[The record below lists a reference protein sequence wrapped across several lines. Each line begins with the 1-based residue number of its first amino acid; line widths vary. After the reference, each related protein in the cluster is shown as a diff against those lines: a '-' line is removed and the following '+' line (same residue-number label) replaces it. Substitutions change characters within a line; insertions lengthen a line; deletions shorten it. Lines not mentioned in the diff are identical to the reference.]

1 MAAVP
6 LSIRVVLSGTLY
18 GGEVFAH
25 GFSFDGTAI
34 NGNSVKEDAFAGAS
48 LGYLTSAL
56 LTATHRAYY
65 NTTTTW
71 TKQRCYFYSGSGVLT
86 RTTEDAISFAGT
98 AAAGCLP
105 TQLAVVASLRTG
117 IAGRANRGRT
127 YLPNPATPAIASG
140 VVPQLSATATAAIAN
155 AVRNYVSGLGHD
167 VNGGPAVVASLSQGA
182 MIPISNVTVD
192 SRIDV
197 QRSRA
202 QKIVATTT
210 STVAY

>member
-6 LSIRVVLSGTLY
+6 NSIRVVLSGTMY
-18 GGEVFAH
+18 GSEVFAH
-25 GFSFDGTAI
+25 GFSFDGTGI
-34 NGNSVKEDAFAGAS
+34 VGNSVAEDAFGGAS

-65 NTTTTW
+65 NTTTAW
-71 TKQRCYFYSGSGVLT
+71 NRQRIYFYDGTGTLH
-86 RTTEDAISFAGT
+86 RTTEDVIAFAGT

-117 IAGRANRGRT
+117 LAGRANRGRS
-127 YLPNPATPAIASG
+127 YLPNVATVALASG
-140 VVPQLSATATAAIAN
+140 VVPQMSATATAAIAN
-155 AVRNYVSGLGHD
+155 AVRNYVSGLGND
-167 VNGGPAVVASLSQGA
+167 VDGGPAVVASLSQGA
-182 MIPISNVTVD
+182 MVPITSIVVD
-192 SRIDV
+192 SKLDV

-202 QKIVATTT
+202 QKIAATTT